1 MSEEEM
7 VKEVLFMSKSIQL
20 DIANGKLDFNDET
33 VQYFI
38 PAIGALTDIDFLRLI
53 AKNILVE
60 EDCKVV
66 MNFLDQFEALA
77 KVNSQILNE
86 AVADKLKDIFGGK

>member
-1 MSEEEM
+1 MNEEQL
-7 VKEVLFMSKSIQL
+7 VKEVLFTSKTIQL
-20 DIANGKLDFNDET
+20 DIANGKLDFNDEM

-66 MNFLDQFEALA
+66 MNFLDQFEALS
-77 KVNSQILNE
+77 KVNSQILND
-86 AVADKLKDIFGGK
+86 AVADKLKDLFGGK